1 MYPQARFFIRT
12 ALLWLLAAAVVGGL
26 LLVNQAFALSPAI
39 AALQPTFYHLL
50 MVGWAAQ
57 LIFGVA
63 LWMFPAYTR
72 EQPHGDERLG
82 WVLYV
87 SLNLGLLLRVVAE
100 AWLGIGGAA
109 PLGWL
114 LVVSAILQVIAAS
127 VFVWLIW
134 PRVKGRAGPTRR
146 ADASRKA

>member
-12 ALLWLLAAAVVGGL
+12 ALLWLLAAAIVGGL
-26 LLVNQAFALSPAI
+26 LLINEAFGIIPVI

-63 LWMFPAYTR
+63 LWMFPAFTR

-82 WVLYV
+82 WLVYV
-87 SLNLGLLLRVVAE
+87 CLNLGLLLRVVVEPWPGLADSP
-100 AWLGIGGAA
+100 I
-109 PLGWL
+109 LGWL
-114 LVVSAILQVIAAS
+114 LVASAVLQVVAAF
-127 VFVWLIW
+127 VFVLIIW
-134 PRVKGRAGPTRR
+134 PRVKGRSGP
-146 ADASRKA
+146 ARKSDPARKG

>member
-26 LLVNQAFALSPAI
+26 LLVNEAFGLSPAI

-63 LWMFPAYTR
+63 LWMFPAFSR

-82 WVLYV
+82 WLVYV
-87 SLNLGLLLRVVAE
+87 ALNLGLLLRVAAE
-100 AWLGIGGAA
+100 PWLGAA
-109 PLGWL
+109 ASPLLGWP
-114 LVVSAILQVIAAS
+114 LVASAVLQVVAAA
-127 VFVWLIW
+127 VFVALIW
-134 PRVKGRAGPTRR
+134 PRVKGRAGPARR
-146 ADASRKA
+146 PDAARKG

>member
-12 ALLWLLAAAVVGGL
+12 ALLWLLAAAIVSGL
-26 LLVNQAFALSPAI
+26 LLVNQAFGLSPAI

-63 LWMFPAYTR
+63 LWMFPAYTK

-82 WVLYV
+82 WLLYV
-87 SLNLGLLLRVVAE
+87 SLNLGLLLRVIAE
-100 AWLGIGGAA
+100 GWLGAGG
-109 PLGWL
+109 PIELGWL
-114 LVVSAILQVIAAS
+114 LVVSAVLQVVAAA
-127 VFVWLIW
+127 VFVYLIW
-134 PRVKGRAGPTRR
+134 PRIKGRAGPPRR
-146 ADASRKA
+146 ADTTRKA